1 MKNKIYINLKNRSIV
16 GVTTVG
22 EFAAQMEKVKE
33 MTESNTF
40 PPLK

>member
-22 EFAAQMEKVKE
+22 GFAAQMEKVKA
-33 MTESNTF
+33 TLRGNVNES
-40 PPLK
+40 